1 MPLHREQ
8 RTSYSREDL
17 HALNLVDQPIWVFD
31 IVRRAMWYANDAA
44 VELWS
49 AKSLDELLKRDFS
62 TDMSEAT
69 KHRLDDCLF
78 KFSSDENCVVKEQWT
93 FYPNQ
98 QGPKTVDTR
107 CKGIPIEEGRLA
119 MLLHG
124 TIKETTSETE
134 QQALRSVEM
143 LRHLPVA
150 VCLMDIDGNVK
161 EQNPEALSVFGS
173 IDKKNTTTT
182 TTKSDD
188 KEDEEE
194 EGGNSSEDTA
204 FVKRFVDKELGE
216 RILQEARTGKEV
228 HRLEALQNTVL
239 GPRWSAIQVRQT
251 KDPVTSDPI
260 LLYSSRDITAVVE
273 AKRQAVAADAAKMDL
288 LADMAH
294 AIRTPLQHV
303 VGVVELM
310 SREQATGDHTPEQD
324 SRYSNLLQSSAQL
337 LMTVL
342 HDMMHSVNN
351 PDDYGIRPTSATGPT
366 TIDPPHLPPSN
377 RIKLEHAQI
386 DVRHVV
392 DSTIATITPHAQVK
406 DLSVKAQV
414 TSHLN
419 NVSVMGD
426 ANRLGQVLFEI
437 LHNAVK
443 YTSRGGIAITVRRL
457 SKKRARRVRLRFEV
471 KDSGVGLNLEQQQN
485 CLKTR
490 ASRRENNNRQ
500 SSEGVGLELCKSL
513 VEAMGGTIGVQSKPG
528 RGTTFW
534 FEIPF
539 LRAAVVTTS
548 KACGGSLP
556 SSSGGPS
563 SGKRLRRCRSSSSL
577 DPVLDGCGDEEE
589 GGLQILLVDENNVGR
604 NVMTALL
611 EQSGHS
617 VTTAADGAA
626 MVEAV
631 SQESFDVVLVETQL
645 PSAFEATREV
655 RTMGHSPESLPILA
669 LTAAVPRADYPE
681 LGFNDWLTKPMLIK
695 DIQKAMTNAICNVGT
710 KSTGT
715 GSIFSAE
722 DTYGLDCTSIGHSA
736 RSCGSLNGRSK
747 TGPSMPRR
755 GSFNSIQSAFSDHL
769 QAVLGTH
776 NDFLK
781 EEEEEEEE
789 EEVATNKVIAVAN
802 KSSIARIPSSC
813 SRSSGSQKSDK
824 PPKMIRRSSLLK
836 Q

>member
-1 MPLHREQ
+1 
-8 RTSYSREDL
+8 
-17 HALNLVDQPIWVFD
+17 
-31 IVRRAMWYANDAA
+31 MWYANDAA

-49 AKSLDELLKRDFS
+49 AKSLEELLKRDFS
-62 TDMSEAT
+62 TDMSEST

-78 KFSSDENCVVKEQWT
+78 KFSSDENCVIKEQWT

-107 CKGIPIEEGRLA
+107 CKGISIEEGRLA

-173 IDKKNTTTT
+173 IDNTTTT
-182 TTKSDD
+182 IAKEN
-188 KEDEEE
+188 KEDRT
-194 EGGNSSEDTA
+194 GDNGSEDTA
-204 FVKRFVDKELGE
+204 FVKRFVDKELGQ
-216 RILQEARTGKEV
+216 RVLKEARSGKEV

-239 GPRWSAIQVRQT
+239 GPRWSAVQVRQT

-273 AKRQAVAADAAKMDL
+273 AKRQAVAADVAKMDL

-310 SREQATGDHTPEQD
+310 SREQATSDHSPEQD

-342 HDMMHSVNN
+342 HDMMRSVNN
-351 PDDYGIRPTSATGPT
+351 PADYNVRPTISATSPT
-366 TIDPPHLPPSN
+366 TMDPPQLPSN

-386 DVRHVV
+386 DVRQVV
-392 DSTIATITPHAQVK
+392 DSTIATIAPHAQVK

-414 TSHLN
+414 TSHLR

-471 KDSGVGLNLEQQQN
+471 KDSGVGLNLEQQRN
-485 CLKTR
+485 CLR
-490 ASRRENNNRQ
+490 SRSWRRDNQ
-500 SSEGVGLELCKSL
+500 QTSSEGVGLELCKSL
-513 VEAMGGTIGVQSKPG
+513 VEAMGGSIGVQSKPG

-548 KACGGSLP
+548 KACSDGLTSS

-563 SGKRLRRCRSSSSL
+563 SDMRIRRRRSTSSL
-577 DPVLDGCGDEEE
+577 DPVLDDCGDEED
-589 GGLQILLVDENNVGR
+589 GGLQILLVDEDNVGR

-617 VTTAADGAA
+617 VTTATDGAA

-655 RTMGHSPESLPILA
+655 RTKGYSPESLPILA

-710 KSTGT
+710 KSAGT
-715 GSIFSAE
+715 GSVFTAE
-722 DTYGLDCTSIGHSA
+722 DNYSLDGSVSLGASSIGHSTM
-736 RSCGSLNGRSK
+736 SCGSLIGRGK
-747 TGPSMPRR
+747 AGPSMPRR

-769 QAVLGTH
+769 QAVLGTPK
-776 NDFLK
+776 DFPK
-781 EEEEEEEE
+781 D
-789 EEVATNKVIAVAN
+789 EEVATNKAN
-802 KSSIARIPSSC
+802 AAAENPSIARIPSNCSKSSC
-813 SRSSGSQKSDK
+813 SQKSDR
-824 PPKMIRRSSLLK
+824 PPRMIRRSLPK